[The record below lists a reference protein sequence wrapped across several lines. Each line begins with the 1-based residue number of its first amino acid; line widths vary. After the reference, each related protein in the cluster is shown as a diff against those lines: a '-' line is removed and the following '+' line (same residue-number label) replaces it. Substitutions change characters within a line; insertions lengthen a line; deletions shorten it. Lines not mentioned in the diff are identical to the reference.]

1 MDDFLSPVDPHP
13 HDFIGQTLSFV
24 TIKIEV
30 TFAHQA
36 RRACKERVINWENEY
51 NAEYKTHSCELI
63 TFAPKRLL
71 SSSLSSL
78 ASLSTLSSLTKQ
90 SSTSSESSSS
100 S

>member
-1 MDDFLSPVDPHP
+1 MDNFFSSGDPHP

-30 TFAHQA
+30 TFVHQA
-36 RRACKERVINWENEY
+36 RRACKERVKNWENEY

-63 TFAPKRLL
+63 MFAPKRLL

-78 ASLSTLSSLTKQ
+78 A
-90 SSTSSESSSS
+90 
-100 S
+100 

>member
-1 MDDFLSPVDPHP
+1 MDDFLSYVDPHP
-13 HDFIGQTLSFV
+13 HDFIGQTLPFV

-30 TFAHQA
+30 TFGHQA
-36 RRACKERVINWENEY
+36 RRAYKERVINWENEY

-78 ASLSTLSSLTKQ
+78 ASLST
-90 SSTSSESSSS
+90 SSSPTK
-100 S
+100 